1 MKLNIGSWVIR
12 MDGYLNLDICPDKEP
27 DILASCL
34 QTGLGDNSVEE
45 IYCSHLIE
53 HLDKNELKQ
62 FANESFRILQSGGKF
77 YSVCPSF
84 EGAISEYNKQLDINW
99 LDCYLYANHTHAYD
113 YHKQGIYKD
122 KLFNIFNKFVNF
134 DCYEQF
140 SYCPEIVFICYK

>member
-1 MKLNIGSWVIR
+1 MKLNIGSGVIR

-84 EGAISEYNKQLDINW
+84 EGAIKINC
-99 LDCYLYANHTHAYD
+99 L
-113 YHKQGIYKD
+113 
-122 KLFNIFNKFVNF
+122 IFLINLLILIAMNNLV
-134 DCYEQF
+134 
-140 SYCPEIVFICYK
+140 IVQR